1 MSRVRSS
8 FALSLG
14 VGLLAWVFSLILYSP
29 RLTLFLGAGSGD
41 TRRDDLLL
49 QCLDPLSR
57 ELWEPLLA
65 YRVVQPVLAYWLGWC
80 GERRDWLALLGSP
93 GIAYFALVLALACVY
108 WALSRRFSAAIALL
122 ATFALATTQ
131 FTQWTNTLW
140 GHPDSLTLLPTA
152 VLMCT
157 FNPIVVLLMSFIGI
171 VNDERFVLALPFLLL
186 WWWPASVSFRSI
198 IRRFWLQALAFL
210 VAIGL
215 TVALRLMLTHGV
227 LGPGVV
233 DPYRGGGS
241 LFLSFLS
248 RLLDPVRWPELAFM
262 VLLGFRWLWL
272 LPLLV
277 WFQQFRQR
285 ANWRSA
291 LYLAS
296 LPLCV
301 VATVTSADISR
312 NCSFFFPVIPVALEF
327 LISINGWSQGKVK
340 VFLAWILG
348 LNILT
353 PAAMV
358 FYFPPLWWK
367 TNPLEWKDWAT
378 LYLPL
383 PVNLWQWFR
392 VPNGAAS
399 W

>member
-1 MSRVRSS
+1 M
-8 FALSLG
+8 
-14 VGLLAWVFSLILYSP
+14 
-29 RLTLFLGAGSGD
+29 
-41 TRRDDLLL
+41 
-49 QCLDPLSR
+49 
-57 ELWEPLLA
+57 
-65 YRVVQPVLAYWLGWC
+65 
-80 GERRDWLALLGSP
+80 
-93 GIAYFALVLALACVY
+93 
-108 WALSRRFSAAIALL
+108 
-122 ATFALATTQ
+122 
-131 FTQWTNTLW
+131 
-140 GHPDSLTLLPTA
+140 
-152 VLMCT
+152 
-157 FNPIVVLLMSFIGI
+157 
-171 VNDERFVLALPFLLL
+171 
-186 WWWPASVSFRSI
+186 
-198 IRRFWLQALAFL
+198 
-210 VAIGL
+210 
-215 TVALRLMLTHGV
+215 
-227 LGPGVV
+227 
-233 DPYRGGGS
+233 
-241 LFLSFLS
+241 SFLS

-272 LPLLV
+272 LPLIV
-277 WFQQFRQR
+277 WFQQFRQK

-367 TNPLEWKDWAT
+367 TNPLEWKEWAT

>member
-1 MSRVRSS
+1 MTCCCNVSIPCPVS
-8 FALSLG
+8 FGSLCWPTASFNPSWLIGWVG
-14 VGLLAWVFSLILYSP
+14 VGNDGIGSRCWDRQVLPISLWFWPLRVCIG
-29 RLTLFLGAGSGD
+29 LFVLQRCNRPLGN
-41 TRRDDLLL
+41 
-49 QCLDPLSR
+49 
-57 ELWEPLLA
+57 
-65 YRVVQPVLAYWLGWC
+65 
-80 GERRDWLALLGSP
+80 
-93 GIAYFALVLALACVY
+93 
-108 WALSRRFSAAIALL
+108 
-122 ATFALATTQ
+122 FALATTQ

-198 IRRFWLQALAFL
+198 IRRFWPQALAFL

-227 LGPGVV
+227 IGPGVV

-301 VATVTSADISR
+301 VATVTSADIR
-312 NCSFFFPVIPVALEF
+312 
-327 LISINGWSQGKVK
+327 
-340 VFLAWILG
+340 
-348 LNILT
+348 
-353 PAAMV
+353 
-358 FYFPPLWWK
+358 
-367 TNPLEWKDWAT
+367 AT
-378 LYLPL
+378 
-383 PVNLWQWFR
+383 
-392 VPNGAAS
+392 S
-399 W
+399 SS